1 MKNESEFYKVSD
13 YLDRTYRKSLIFVK
27 NKIKEREKME
37 TEERKNERT
46 NYDWYIREAW
56 NEEIF

>member
-46 NYDWYIREAW
+46 NYD
-56 NEEIF
+56 

>member
-27 NKIKEREKME
+27 KQDKG
-37 TEERKNERT
+37 
-46 NYDWYIREAW
+46 A
-56 NEEIF
+56 